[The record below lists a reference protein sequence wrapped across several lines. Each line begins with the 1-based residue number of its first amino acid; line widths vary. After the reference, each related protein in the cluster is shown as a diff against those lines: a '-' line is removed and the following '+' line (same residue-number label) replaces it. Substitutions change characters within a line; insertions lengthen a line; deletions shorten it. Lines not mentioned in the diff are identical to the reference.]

1 MPSVDV
7 AGVTAL
13 LGAGRRRC
21 HLIGVGGSGMS
32 GLAGLLLERGHAVS
46 GSDLK
51 RSAAVDPLERAGL
64 VFHAGHAAGQEEG
77 ADLVVCSSAIP
88 ESNPERAAAVARDQ
102 AWCGRA
108 QALAGLLAGRKL
120 ALVAGTHGKTT
131 TSAMLAHGLSA
142 AGEPVGYYIGA
153 QVPVLGGCARWGG
166 DGWFVAEG
174 DESDGSIASFQPAS
188 MILLNV
194 EAEHHDHFGNEENV
208 RACFSAVCAKTA
220 GRIIYV
226 HDDPGARAVA
236 GGRPDAVSVG
246 FAEEADYVI
255 RDFSARSDGVD
266 FSLWHR
272 GAQLVRVGLA
282 VPGRHNASNAAA
294 VLAWA
299 HAHGFAVGEVA
310 RALAEFRGARRRF
323 EVLFEDDRYVLVD
336 DYAHHP
342 TEIRATIEAARERA
356 RGRILVAFQPHRY
369 SRTAALMEEFAECF
383 DGADLVFLAGIYGA
397 GEPPREGVTGETLA
411 GVVRA
416 RRPVVYCP
424 ELADLKAQAGQA
436 LQPGD
441 LLLVMGAGDVE
452 GTAHEWARGLE
463 LYREIRSLAGPGGEV
478 RPFEPMSRHTSM
490 RVGGPADVWAEPQDE
505 EALAA
510 ILRHCQGRG
519 VPVTFIGRGTNLLVK
534 DRGIRGVCIH
544 LGRPAFSAIRVK
556 DGLIE
561 AGAGAR
567 LKQIVNEARKA
578 GIGGLEFMEGI
589 PATLGG
595 ALRMNAGAMQSW
607 MFEVVESV
615 RFMRPDGTVGT
626 MAASEMEVHYRNV
639 PLFRDN
645 IALGAVLRG
654 TGVPAAEIADRLK
667 AYSRKRW
674 ESQPAA
680 PSAGCIFKN
689 PQEIPAGKLIDELGL
704 KGMSVGAARVSP
716 VHGNFIVN
724 EGGARASDVLELI
737 GQVQAKVRA
746 ARGIELDPE
755 VIILGE

>member
-1 MPSVDV
+1 
-7 AGVTAL
+7 
-13 LGAGRRRC
+13 
-21 HLIGVGGSGMS
+21 
-32 GLAGLLLERGHAVS
+32 
-46 GSDLK
+46 
-51 RSAAVDPLERAGL
+51 
-64 VFHAGHAAGQEEG
+64 
-77 ADLVVCSSAIP
+77 
-88 ESNPERAAAVARDQ
+88 
-102 AWCGRA
+102 
-108 QALAGLLAGRKL
+108 
-120 ALVAGTHGKTT
+120 
-131 TSAMLAHGLSA
+131 
-142 AGEPVGYYIGA
+142 
-153 QVPVLGGCARWGG
+153 
-166 DGWFVAEG
+166 
-174 DESDGSIASFQPAS
+174 
-188 MILLNV
+188 
-194 EAEHHDHFGNEENV
+194 
-208 RACFSAVCAKTA
+208 
-220 GRIIYV
+220 
-226 HDDPGARAVA
+226 
-236 GGRPDAVSVG
+236 
-246 FAEEADYVI
+246 
-255 RDFSARSDGVD
+255 
-266 FSLWHR
+266 
-272 GAQLVRVGLA
+272 
-282 VPGRHNASNAAA
+282 
-294 VLAWA
+294 
-299 HAHGFAVGEVA
+299 
-310 RALAEFRGARRRF
+310 
-323 EVLFEDDRYVLVD
+323 
-336 DYAHHP
+336 
-342 TEIRATIEAARERA
+342 
-356 RGRILVAFQPHRY
+356 
-369 SRTAALMEEFAECF
+369 
-383 DGADLVFLAGIYGA
+383 
-397 GEPPREGVTGETLA
+397 
-411 GVVRA
+411 
-416 RRPVVYCP
+416 
-424 ELADLKAQAGQA
+424 
-436 LQPGD
+436 
-441 LLLVMGAGDVE
+441 
-452 GTAHEWARGLE
+452 
-463 LYREIRSLAGPGGEV
+463 
-478 RPFEPMSRHTSM
+478 
-490 RVGGPADVWAEPQDE
+490 
-505 EALAA
+505 
-510 ILRHCQGRG
+510 

-724 EGGARASDVLELI
+724 EGGARAADVLELI